1 MREKLNVENIVILS
15 LYPGEHGWAG
25 ATQEAGRS
33 QQVGDGVDL
42 VHFHTK
48 IKEIIS
54 KMFTS

>member
-1 MREKLNVENIVILS
+1 MTLS
-15 LYPGEHGWAG
+15 LYPGEHGRAG